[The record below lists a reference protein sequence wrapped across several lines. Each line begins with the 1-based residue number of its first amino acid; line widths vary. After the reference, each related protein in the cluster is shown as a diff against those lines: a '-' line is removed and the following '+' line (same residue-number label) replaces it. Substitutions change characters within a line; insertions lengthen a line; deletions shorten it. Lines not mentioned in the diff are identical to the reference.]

1 MNRDSVSFASSGDNV
16 VLTGSGSNTFQV
28 YSLVLTLASSTT
40 VQLKSGST
48 ALTGAMTG
56 TSFVFDLRPLFKGGL
71 APWFV
76 TAPGANFTITLGSAV
91 QCSGQITYGINNAE
105 QYD

>member
-1 MNRDSVSFASSGDNV
+1 MNRDSLSFASSGA
-16 VLTGSGSNTFQV
+16 NTAIAAVASTPIQV

-56 TSFVFDLRPLFKGGL
+56 TSFVFDFRPQARGGNV
-71 APWFV
+71 PWFV
-76 TAPGANFTITLGSAV
+76 TAPGDAFVVTLGSAV
-91 QCSGQITYGINNAE
+91 QCSGQVTYGTGQVE
-105 QYD
+105 QYS